1 MIFPTKNQTYFSL
14 VRANYVHTPYKL
26 NKKNQYH
33 NWTILYYSASEIT
46 NVDKDK
52 ANQVL
57 VTLYTLYVNDKS
69 VCYVVVR
76 GLKIGIIGIY
86 RKW

>member
-1 MIFPTKNQTYFSL
+1 ML
-14 VRANYVHTPYKL
+14 
-26 NKKNQYH
+26 
-33 NWTILYYSASEIT
+33 TILYYSASEIA

-52 ANQVL
+52 ANYVP

-69 VCYVVVR
+69 MCYIVR

-86 RKW
+86 RK